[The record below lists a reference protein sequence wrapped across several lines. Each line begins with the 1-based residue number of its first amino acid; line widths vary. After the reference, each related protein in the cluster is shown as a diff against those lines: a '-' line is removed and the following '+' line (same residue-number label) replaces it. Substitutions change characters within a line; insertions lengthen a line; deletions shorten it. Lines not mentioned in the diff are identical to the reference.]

1 MTDLKLI
8 TLDSF
13 VKMLDKTNSQYE
25 GIIADKFVNLA
36 LEQKVDDDQKENQEG
51 VAVLREMAG
60 LHFLL

>member
-36 LEQKVDDDQKENQEG
+36 LEQKVDDDQ
-51 VAVLREMAG
+51 
-60 LHFLL
+60 